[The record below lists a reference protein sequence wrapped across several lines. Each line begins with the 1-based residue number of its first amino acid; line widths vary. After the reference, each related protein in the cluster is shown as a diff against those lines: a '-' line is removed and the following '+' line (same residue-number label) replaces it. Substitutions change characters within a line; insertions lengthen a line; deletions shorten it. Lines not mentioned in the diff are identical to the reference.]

1 MARQTWEV
9 ESQKIFDNKL
19 PISASTNSAGLRKP
33 SRQMLSSVLKNL
45 IGPSE
50 PHLGKLKRLLRAFKD
65 FLRPLRTLNSVVQWF
80 KGCSRA
86 QGFKGRFQG
95 FLAYAATWFTCPGDV
110 GPTSDG
116 PPNISIGIAI
126 GIAGNWEAG
135 ATP

>member
-1 MARQTWEV
+1 MFYRA
-9 ESQKIFDNKL
+9 
-19 PISASTNSAGLRKP
+19 
-33 SRQMLSSVLKNL
+33 LKNL

-50 PHLGKLKRLLRAFKD
+50 PHLGTLEVLYKLKRLLRAFKG
-65 FLRPLRTLNSVVQWF
+65 FLRPLRTLNSVVQGF

-86 QGFKGRFQG
+86 QGFKGCFQG

-116 PPNISIGIAI
+116 PPNITIGIAI